1 MQVDIILEPDSPT
14 RFKQLGLL
22 AETFGFGAVWTA
34 NHVGARDPFM
44 SFMPLAAASERIR
57 MGPVAVSPFELH
69 PVKMSTEMTIA

>member
-22 AETFGFGAVWTA
+22 AESFGFGAVWTA

-57 MGPVAVSPFELH
+57 MGPVSYTHLTLP
-69 PVKMSTEMTIA
+69 TIYSV